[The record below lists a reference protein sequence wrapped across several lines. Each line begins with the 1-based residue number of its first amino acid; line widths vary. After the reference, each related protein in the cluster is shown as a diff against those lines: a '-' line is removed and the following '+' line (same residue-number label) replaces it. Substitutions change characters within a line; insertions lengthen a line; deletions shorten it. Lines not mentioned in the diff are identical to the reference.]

1 MTAILMPHPVLRPD
15 GTDYRAGL
23 GFDMSLTADTQYT
36 LDGQIL
42 VPVRFDLTSKFM
54 RGLVRNKKAR
64 ITVVVKCPRTYE
76 RSVHVIDGTETTLK
90 LPHGLYA
97 DKIYLSPHISST
109 EEIRPFK
116 SSEHHAEFSG
126 MEINLP
132 PGAILARGNDMVLTI
147 DALQTLSAA
156 ILLIP
161 NNDLEKGEFRVDVEE
176 AHIKIFMH
184 EETYRGV
191 ASLRK
196 TDRRALYP
204 SVYLAALT
212 HAIQNVTPD
221 RDRGWE
227 VALRK
232 TLEKGDIRIDDEED
246 LRRNAYAYAQKL
258 LKYPVNYLTERTRD
272 SGSVE
277 ADYDE

>member
-15 GTDYRAGL
+15 GTDYLAGL

-36 LDGQIL
+36 LDGEIL
-42 VPVRFDLTSKFM
+42 VQVRFDLESRFM
-54 RGLVRNKKAR
+54 RSLIRGKKAR

-76 RSVHVIDGTETTLK
+76 RSVHVIDSTEATLK
-90 LPHGLYA
+90 LPHRLYA

-109 EEIRPFK
+109 EEIRSFK

-132 PGAILARGNDMVLTI
+132 QGAILARGNDMVLTI

-176 AHIKIFMH
+176 DRIKIFMH
-184 EETYRGV
+184 GETYRGV
-191 ASLRK
+191 AFLRK
-196 TDRRALYP
+196 TNRSALYP

-212 HAIQNVTPD
+212 HAIQNITSD

-232 TLEKGDIRIDDEED
+232 TLEKSNIRIDDKDD
-246 LRRNAYAYAQKL
+246 LRRNAYVYAQKL
-258 LKYPVNYLTERTRD
+258 LKYPVNYLTERTSD
-272 SGSVE
+272 SGFVDV
-277 ADYDE
+277 DYDE